1 MSSASSEQSNFAV
14 RVSSVQ
20 LLIGALV
27 TGLRS
32 PHGSILL
39 VEVRS
44 GAGLMAARHSLNVV
58 GAWRIATATTVVF
71 DHERCAALGDVEM
84 PALQALVGD
93 SIVEALVSH
102 PTADLRVSFSDGSV
116 LDVFDVPGPHEEPS
130 WFVVE
135 DTP

>member
-1 MSSASSEQSNFAV
+1 MNSASSEQGNFAV
-14 RVSSVQ
+14 RASSVQ
-20 LLIGALV
+20 PLIGALV

-39 VEVRS
+39 VEVRAA
-44 GAGLMAARHSLNVV
+44 AGLVAARHSLNVV
-58 GAWRIATATTVVF
+58 GAWRLATATTVVF

-84 PALQALVGD
+84 PALQRLVGD
-93 SIVEALVSH
+93 SIVEAMVSH
-102 PTADLRVSFSDGSV
+102 PAADLRISFSNGSV
-116 LDVFDVPGPHEEPS
+116 LDVFDVPGPNDEPS